1 MTAPDVRANAAT
13 AIAYQLADLWEAVTC
28 LSAACAARKLP
39 LPRQRL
45 RYITIQ
51 WSWPGLPEDLQLAP
65 VFVECLNGP
74 HARPSFAN
82 VAQRRAVATGIVGT
96 VGGNAKEISRVLAR
110 LRGLSVHVRRQLE
123 RILVRDLTTRT
134 RHSKYVVEIEAIA
147 AAATMAAQKG

>member
-1 MTAPDVRANAAT
+1 
-13 AIAYQLADLWEAVTC
+13 
-28 LSAACAARKLP
+28 
-39 LPRQRL
+39 
-45 RYITIQ
+45 
-51 WSWPGLPEDLQLAP
+51 